1 MNFTI
6 NSDKSIIFG
15 AKRNEPVDRSV
26 KILIVLVRDDG
37 GMGYDPSSKVR
48 VYVIVK
54 KKKKKKKKKKEEG
67 KRISSP
73 FFR

>member
-26 KILIVLVRDDG
+26 KFLSFSFGMTAEWDD
-37 GMGYDPSSKVR
+37 SSKVR

-54 KKKKKKKKKKEEG
+54 KKKKKKKKNA
-67 KRISSP
+67 
-73 FFR
+73 FFPVFR